1 MEKSEPPPS
10 GKTGQKMTSGTRMEA
25 RCGDNGSIWASYFNY
40 RVILLLFVQP
50 VTEMSQKMI
59 NTRRSLASLL
69 NNPQAKDREL

>member
-1 MEKSEPPPS
+1 MEKPEPPPS
-10 GKTGQKMTSGTRMEA
+10 GQKMTSGTRTEA

-59 NTRRSLASLL
+59 NTRRSLACLL
-69 NNPQAKDREL
+69 KNPQTKDRQL